1 MIASRGSW
9 QFPRKTLDIR
19 LPRAWPFL
27 QNLVGVHNLYVGRLV
42 SHVVEGDKE
51 YIIRLSR
58 EANPVFGL
66 DGLLYV
72 PHHVPACQGRSFRT
86 PTMDLRSL
94 ACGL

>member
-1 MIASRGSW
+1 MIASREPW
-9 QFPRKTLDIR
+9 QSPRKTLDIR

-51 YIIRLSR
+51 YIIWLSR
-58 EANPVFGL
+58 EANPDRMGSSMCRTMCR
-66 DGLLYV
+66 
-72 PHHVPACQGRSFRT
+72 PAN
-86 PTMDLRSL
+86 LRSP